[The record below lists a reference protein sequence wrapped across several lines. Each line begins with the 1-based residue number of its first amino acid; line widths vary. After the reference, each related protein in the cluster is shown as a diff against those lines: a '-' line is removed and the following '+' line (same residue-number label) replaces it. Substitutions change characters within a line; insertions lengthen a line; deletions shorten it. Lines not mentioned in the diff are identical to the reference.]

1 MDLPNLP
8 EDESEGRARA
18 PMMLRTKLVIAL
30 GLIALLLIVVLH
42 LTGVIGESQMG
53 H

>member
-1 MDLPNLP
+1 MDVPNLP
-8 EDESEGRARA
+8 QDEPEAPARA
-18 PMMLRTKLVIAL
+18 PMTLRSKLVIAL

-42 LTGVIGESQMG
+42 LTGVIGESRMG